1 MGAKATRTRG
11 NSLAV
16 SYLIEWFHYGQ
27 SVDSHVIFHFSLI
40 SCSPPTFK
48 EWANAINTT
57 VPELKKQIRRSQKS
71 KAALVEANLRLVV
84 TVARQ
89 TVKKGHSEINFQ
101 DACQEG
107 ILGLTRATEKFDPEK
122 GFRFS
127 SYAVWWIKKMIHK
140 NVSDQS
146 RQVRLPANVMRKIN
160 DIRIHEKVLQDEL
173 GRKAKDEE
181 VAEKVGLTVEQLAFY
196 RKSANKVISLDKKVK
211 FTKESDNASN
221 TPTMNDMVKDPSLS
235 PAELAQKQMLK
246 EDVRRLIKTL
256 SPREQA
262 VIRMRF
268 GLDNGTPR
276 TLAQIGDKFSVDKEM
291 IRKIEAKA
299 LRKLRQPYRNQS
311 LKSYITDL

>member
-1 MGAKATRTRG
+1 M
-11 NSLAV
+11 
-16 SYLIEWFHYGQ
+16 
-27 SVDSHVIFHFSLI
+27 
-40 SCSPPTFK
+40 
-48 EWANAINTT
+48 
-57 VPELKKQIRRSQKS
+57 
-71 KAALVEANLRLVV
+71 RLVV

-89 TVKKGHSEINFQ
+89 TVKKGQSEINFQ

-107 ILGLTRATEKFDPEK
+107 ILGLTRATEKFDPDR

-173 GRKAKDEE
+173 GRKARDEE
-181 VAEKVGLTVEQLAFY
+181 VAEKVGITVEQLAFY
-196 RKSANKVISLDKKVK
+196 RKSADKVISLDQKVK

-221 TPTMNDMVKDPSLS
+221 TPTMNEMVKDPDLS
-235 PAELAQKQMLK
+235 PSELVQKQMLK

-262 VIRMRF
+262 VVRMRF

-276 TLAQIGDKFSVDKEM
+276 TLAQIGEKFSVDKEV

>member
-1 MGAKATRTRG
+1 VYLTIVHDFTHSHI
-11 NSLAV
+11 SL
-16 SYLIEWFHYGQ
+16 FNTT
-27 SVDSHVIFHFSLI
+27 
-40 SCSPPTFK
+40 CSAPTFK
-48 EWANAINTT
+48 EWAKAIDTS
-57 VPELKKQIRRSQKS
+57 VPDLKKQIRRSQKA

-89 TVKKGHSEINFQ
+89 TVKKGRSEINFQ

-107 ILGLTRATEKFDPEK
+107 IIGLTRATEKFDPEK

-173 GRKAKDEE
+173 GRKARDEE
-181 VAEKVGLTVEQLAFY
+181 VAEKVGISVEQLAFY
-196 RKSANKVISLDKKVK
+196 RRSANDVISLDKKVK
-211 FTKESDNASN
+211 FAKESDNASN
-221 TPTMNDMVKDPSLS
+221 TPTMNEMVKDPSLS
-235 PAELAQKQMLK
+235 PNELAQKQMLK
-246 EDVRRLIKTL
+246 DDVRRLIRTL

-262 VIRMRF
+262 VVRLRF
-268 GLDNGTPR
+268 GLDNGSPQ
-276 TLAQIGDKFSVDKEM
+276 TLAQIGAKFSVDKEV

-311 LKSYITDL
+311 LKAYVTDL